1 MSTTPEI
8 WAAFARTFFMLC
20 VVLIVLVLLFYFIK
34 RFSKKSGNRGNELI
48 SVLAAHYIS
57 PKEKILLLDVLN
69 EKILIGVTPQSIS
82 QLATIN
88 SDIDFTGKEEKK
100 DVKFADF
107 LSGKLR
113 KNKDF
118 SKNKDKIR
126 DKE

>member
-8 WAAFARTFFMLC
+8 WVAFARTFFMLC

-34 RFSKKSGNRGNELI
+34 RFSNKNGNRGDELI

-69 EKILIGVTPQSIS
+69 EKILIGVTPQNIS

-88 SDIDFTGKEEKK
+88 SDIDFTRKEKK
-100 DVKFADF
+100 KDMKFADF

-113 KNKDF
+113 KNKDL